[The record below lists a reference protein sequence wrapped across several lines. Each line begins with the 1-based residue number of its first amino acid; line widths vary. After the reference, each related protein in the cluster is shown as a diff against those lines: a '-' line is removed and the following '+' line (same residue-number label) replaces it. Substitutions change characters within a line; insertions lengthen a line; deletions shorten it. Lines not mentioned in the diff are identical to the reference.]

1 MIIAESIFSR
11 IGNLRKVMSDP
22 QIACLLSGT
31 KGVESEH
38 YKYLIIKVD
47 DIVAKCPV
55 TYQTDGQGDNAICQ
69 MHYFKGDSDVYIVEL
84 DVAGPPH
91 TQAYGVIRLNGGY
104 PELGYIDLDV
114 LIKYGFEL
122 DLYYAQQTV
131 GEVMRKLTYE

>member
-38 YKYLIIKVD
+38 YKDLIIKVD

-91 TQAYGVIRLNGGY
+91 TQAYGALLQITTNGKLKTVLAKGAAY
-104 PELGYIDLDV
+104 ESFPWSAFSGRNHSLG
-114 LIKYGFEL
+114 
-122 DLYYAQQTV
+122 
-131 GEVMRKLTYE
+131 

>member
-1 MIIAESIFSR
+1 
-11 IGNLRKVMSDP
+11 
-22 QIACLLSGT
+22 
-31 KGVESEH
+31 
-38 YKYLIIKVD
+38 
-47 DIVAKCPV
+47 
-55 TYQTDGQGDNAICQ
+55 GQGDNAICQ

-104 PELGYIDLDV
+104 PELGYIDLDE

-131 GEVMRKLTYE
+131 GEVMRKLTYEQTRRYRK

>member
-38 YKYLIIKVD
+38 YKDLIIKVD

-55 TYQTDGQGDNAICQ
+55 TAGQMLQ
-69 MHYFKGDSDVYIVEL
+69 MFPLLKIATKEGNKLIPNEQSLIL
-84 DVAGPPH
+84 AKMK
-91 TQAYGVIRLNGGY
+91 A
-104 PELGYIDLDV
+104 DLFPSE
-114 LIKYGFEL
+114 K
-122 DLYYAQQTV
+122 
-131 GEVMRKLTYE
+131 

>member
-38 YKYLIIKVD
+38 YKDLIIKVD

-55 TYQTDGQGDNAICQ
+55 TYQTDGQGE
-69 MHYFKGDSDVYIVEL
+69 SV
-84 DVAGPPH
+84 
-91 TQAYGVIRLNGGY
+91 
-104 PELGYIDLDV
+104 
-114 LIKYGFEL
+114 
-122 DLYYAQQTV
+122 
-131 GEVMRKLTYE
+131 KLPLFLPMSKTLFSCF

>member
-38 YKYLIIKVD
+38 YKDLIIKVD

-55 TYQTDGQGDNAICQ
+55 TYQTDGQG
-69 MHYFKGDSDVYIVEL
+69 
-84 DVAGPPH
+84 
-91 TQAYGVIRLNGGY
+91 
-104 PELGYIDLDV
+104 
-114 LIKYGFEL
+114 
-122 DLYYAQQTV
+122 
-131 GEVMRKLTYE
+131 

>member
-1 MIIAESIFSR
+1 MPNA
-11 IGNLRKVMSDP
+11 
-22 QIACLLSGT
+22 LL
-31 KGVESEH
+31 
-38 YKYLIIKVD
+38 
-47 DIVAKCPV
+47 
-55 TYQTDGQGDNAICQ
+55 Q
-69 MHYFKGDSDVYIVEL
+69 GDSDVYIVEL

-104 PELGYIDLDV
+104 PELGYIDLDE